1 MIPKYLRLFFCL
13 LALWLFSCDLKEVI
27 PESVQGLAPIYS
39 GVDWKIIQSVA
50 PQPIQTLGKIYYKNG
65 FLFVGEVGKGI
76 HIIDN
81 RNPSNPQ
88 RIKFLK
94 IDGNTDIAI
103 KGNILYANNA
113 KDLVVMDIS
122 NLDEVKLL
130 KRLPD
135 VFPLL
140 DGSDMFPAGYSGYFE
155 CVDSKRG
162 IVIGWEETTLK
173 NPECWR

>member
-1 MIPKYLRLFFCL
+1 MIPKYLRLIFCVSVL
-13 LALWLFSCDLKEVI
+13 LSSCQQKEDI
-27 PESVQGLAPIYS
+27 PELIQGLAPIY
-39 GVDWKIIQSVA
+39 GGADWKNIKTIA
-50 PQPIQTLGKIYYKNG
+50 PQPIELLGKIYHKNG

-81 RNPSNPQ
+81 RNPGEPKQ
-88 RIKFLK
+88 LKFLE

-103 KGNILYANNA
+103 KGNVLYANNA
-113 KDLVVMDIS
+113 KDLVVLDIS

-140 DGSDMFPAGYSGYFE
+140 DGSGMFPPNYSGYFE
-155 CVDSKRG
+155 CVDTKRG
-162 IVIGWEETTLK
+162 VVIGWEETTLK
-173 NPECWR
+173 KPECWR